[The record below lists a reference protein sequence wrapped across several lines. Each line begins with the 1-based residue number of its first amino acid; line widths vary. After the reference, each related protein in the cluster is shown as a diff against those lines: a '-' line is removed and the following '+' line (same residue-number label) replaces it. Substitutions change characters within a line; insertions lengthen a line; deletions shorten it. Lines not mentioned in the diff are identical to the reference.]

1 LRDEFHNHLNVW
13 LSIFPCKGAGES
25 HTCDELLI
33 DFFYAEFMLWDVI
46 KACYQNDASRAQIL
60 EY

>member
-1 LRDEFHNHLNVW
+1 LRDDLNNHLNVW
-13 LSIFPCKGAGES
+13 LSIFPSKGTGES

-46 KACYQNDASRAQIL
+46 KVCYQYDASWA
-60 EY
+60 